1 MKKLLGIFV
10 FGLLL
15 DGSVLAENLGID
27 KTVNDYVNN
36 DYTIVSVETIDETS
50 LVYTLRSNA
59 KNKPLVVSCIYS
71 PTKQVTICFKPWK
84 KKI

>member
-71 PTKQVTICFKPWK
+71 PTKQVTICFKP
-84 KKI
+84 